1 MKLCHTVTENLASAV
16 MHFTWLNFMIQKP
29 SSYKIL
35 VQPIFNLFFILYD
48 LVLDILASCSCGKY
62 S

>member
-1 MKLCHTVTENLASAV
+1 MKLCHTVTVNLASAV

-29 SSYKIL
+29 SSYNIL

-48 LVLDILASCSCGKY
+48 LVLDILAYCSCGKY